1 MRERLQAVLSPIF
14 LGAVLLIPAAAQ
26 AQFYLGGGGGQS
38 KFHDLDEVRAA
49 CVTVG
54 ATCSVDD
61 TDTGLKLFAGYRF
74 GDYMALEGGYID
86 LGESAADA
94 VVPVTATAALTAQ
107 GGYVSILP
115 QIPVGTVGTIFGRIG
130 LSAVEA
136 ELTASGGGESFKD
149 SSGAAGLV
157 FGVGGEVHLT
167 PQVSIRGEWE
177 RHSFDEALDI
187 AGVEIEAPDIDLLS
201 ASLIVRF

>member
-1 MRERLQAVLSPIF
+1 MREQVRMIV
-14 LGAVLLIPAAAQ
+14 GAGMILAMLAPAAGH

-61 TDTGLKLFAGYRF
+61 TDTGFKVFAGYRF
-74 GDYMALEGGYID
+74 GNFVALEGGFVD
-86 LGESAADA
+86 LGESVADA
-94 VVPVTATAALTAQ
+94 VVPVTATAALTAK

-115 QIPVGTVGTIFGRIG
+115 QIPVGNVGTIFGRIG
-130 LSAVEA
+130 LSAVDA
-136 ELTASGGGESFKD
+136 ELTAAGGGERFSD

-157 FGVGGEVHLT
+157 FGFGAEVHLT
-167 PQVSIRGEWE
+167 EQLSIRGEWE

-187 AGVEIEAPDIDLLS
+187 AGIEVEAPDIDLLS
-201 ASLIVRF
+201 AGLVLRF